1 MLRKRLRREGNGP
14 EIPMTPVIDI
24 VFLLLIYFLLTSQ
37 FITQEALKVDL
48 PKSETGKA
56 TKQEEVLTITITK
69 DKKFLL
75 NGRPVPEKHLFEEV
89 KHLANTIRPKHVY
102 IEADRNVEVQLL
114 ITAMDAARKAGLNHI
129 LIKTKSPGP

>member
-1 MLRKRLRREGNGP
+1 MLRKRLRREENGP

-37 FITQEALKVDL
+37 FITQKALKVDL

-56 TKQEEVLTITITK
+56 TKHEEVLTITITK

-75 NGRPVPEKHLFEEV
+75 NGQVIPEKRLFDEV
-89 KHLANTIRPKHVY
+89 KRLAKTIRPERVY
-102 IEADRNVEVQLL
+102 IEADRHTEVQLL
-114 ITAMDAARKAGLNHI
+114 ITAMDAARKAGLNRI
-129 LIKTKSPGP
+129 LIKTKSR